1 MPIGSRMNALDYIV
15 IIAYLSMLLGLGYFF
30 KEQNSKKDY
39 FLGGRQLGVF
49 PLTLS
54 TMATQLSAISFISA
68 PAFVGLRQG
77 GGMVWLSY
85 EFAVPLAMLLLMVYV
100 LPALYRSGV
109 VSIYDFLEKRFDLS
123 TRLLI
128 SFVFMVSRAF
138 GTSIAIYATA
148 LILNTAM
155 GINFYV
161 AIAVIGVVTLIY
173 SFQGG
178 MKAVVYSDAAQMLLI
193 FFGLAMILF
202 FSLRSIG
209 GMDVFLA
216 NIDSSRLTVLRTDS
230 LGFSG
235 DEWGLWPM
243 IFGGIVLYA
252 SYYGCDQ
259 TQAQRTLSAKDESAV
274 RRILMLNGLARFP
287 VVLLYCFTGLVLG
300 VFVVLNPDFLAQLQT
315 QEPDTL
321 VPLFIVQQ
329 LPHGLIGL
337 LIVALLAASM
347 SSLSSVVNSLSAV
360 SIEDYTRLS
369 GKRLERKSYVF
380 WSRAAVLFWGVVI
393 VALSI
398 FGGDIAPTVIEAI
411 NKIGSVF
418 YGPILATF
426 LLAIL
431 RPQAGPRAAN
441 AGLLAGVGLNIYLWL
456 AQPQVFWLWWNAI
469 GCVVSVGVA
478 LLVSAVVKGRA
489 AAPEAAA
496 AGGVAIGVWRRDE
509 TIILLLMFAAM
520 LLIGWLIPV
529 VLGA

>member
-1 MPIGSRMNALDYIV
+1 VNFLDYI
-15 IIAYLSMLLGLGYFF
+15 IIAAYLAGLLGLGYFF
-30 KEQNSKKDY
+30 REQQSKKDY

-68 PAFVGLRQG
+68 PAFVALREG

-85 EFAVPLAMLLLMVYV
+85 EFAVPIAMLLLMVYV
-100 LPALYRSGV
+100 LPPLYRSGV
-109 VSIYDFLEKRFDLS
+109 VSIYDFLERRFALS

-128 SFVFMVSRAF
+128 SLVFMISRAF

-155 GINFYV
+155 GIDFLL
-161 AIAVIGVVTLIY
+161 AIAVIGVITLIY
-173 SFQGG
+173 SLQGG
-178 MKAVVYSDAAQMLLI
+178 MKAVVYSDAAQMILI
-193 FFGLAMILF
+193 FAGVAMILAL
-202 FSLRSIG
+202 SLHNIG
-209 GMDVFLA
+209 GLEVFLA

-230 LGFSG
+230 WGFSG

-259 TQAQRTLSAKDESAV
+259 TQAQRTLSAKDEHSV
-274 RRILMLNGLARFP
+274 RRILMFNGLARFP
-287 VVLLYCFTGLVLG
+287 VVLLYCVVGLVLG
-300 VFVVLNPDFLAQLQT
+300 VFATLNPEFLAQVDPDV
-315 QEPDTL
+315 PDTL
-321 VPLFIVQQ
+321 VPLFIVEYM
-329 LPHGLIGL
+329 PNGLIGL

-369 GKRLERKSYVF
+369 GKTLERGAYVF
-380 WSRAAVLFWGVVI
+380 WSRASVLFWGLVI

-398 FGGDIAPTVIEAI
+398 FGGSIAPTVIEAI
-411 NKIGSVF
+411 NMIGSVF

-431 RPQAGPRAAN
+431 RPKVGSKGAN
-441 AGLLAGVGLNIYLWL
+441 AGLLAGVGLNIYLWA
-456 AQPQVFWLWWNAI
+456 AQPDVFWLWWNVTGCLTAI
-469 GCVVSVGVA
+469 VVA
-478 LLVSAVVKGRA
+478 LLVAAFVNTGNEASGRQVDA
-489 AAPEAAA
+489 
-496 AGGVAIGVWRRDE
+496 AIGIWQRDQ
-509 TIILLLMFAAM
+509 TTILLLAFAAM
-520 LLIGWLIPV
+520 LLIGWLTPI
-529 VLGA
+529 VLA